1 MSRLTQLFSVGPQSK
16 VYTDNSSLTTSD
28 VGKTT
33 SIIAASDITLNLPNA
48 TLLQIGADT
57 FPLVNSSQFN
67 IKINDNSGKLLVILS
82 AYGSADLHLVNNNTA
97 AGTWACGNLKKT
109 NDMINISIG
118 TANALPNTV
127 ASGTVYKIIG
137 YDSSTIVVFY
147 TNASN
152 IFSAVAGSIS
162 GETITWGTPIT
173 IFNGTISG
181 EVNADIM
188 TGSIVFGY
196 NNSTQGKLVLS
207 YITVSGTTLVKGAD
221 SVPAFTNNGAAGRW
235 DLCTLNIA
243 TGRGVIVYYTGT
255 NANIVAAVFTFDGSS
270 ISFGTASN
278 IIDNN
283 AIRNQPG
290 AIRVVGVTSTIA
302 YATAGANLNSAGN
315 NYGVGLYAINTSG
328 TSITSIT
335 GGTITNAF
343 TSSEFTGARPFLYS
357 KDSILSVIYKS
368 SSTGIARV
376 RRNVFDP
383 SNGNTLEFF
392 LYGFSYTDD
401 DSLSSSINNVSIY
414 SIYDKFYVAP
424 TTELTGTYIKFYK
437 INQGTV
443 RFRTAYS
450 APNMVTSTPPALID
464 SYLWAQL
471 PARSISRIN
480 PNIPFFAP

>member
-1 MSRLTQLFSVGPQSK
+1 VSRLTQLFSVGPQSK

-33 SIIAASDITLNLPNA
+33 SIIAASDITLNLPDA
-48 TLLQIGADT
+48 TLLQIGTDT
-57 FPLVNSSQFN
+57 FSLVNSSQFN
-67 IKINDNSGKLLVILS
+67 IKINDNSGRLLVILF
-82 AYGSADLHLVNNNTA
+82 AYGSADLHLVDNNTA
-97 AGTWACGNLKKT
+97 AGTWVCGNLKKT

-196 NNSTQGKLVLS
+196 NNSTQGKVVLS

-221 SVPAFTNNGAAGRW
+221 SVPAFTTTGY

-243 TGRGVIVYYTGT
+243 TGRGVIVYWTGT
-255 NANIVAAVFTFDGSS
+255 NANIVAAVFTFNGSS

-283 AIRNQPG
+283 AIRNQPS

-302 YATAGANLNSAGN
+302 YATAGANFNSAGD

-328 TSITSIT
+328 TSVTSIT

-343 TSSEFTGARPFLYS
+343 TSSQFTGARPFLYS
-357 KDSILSVIYKS
+357 KDNILSVIYKS

-376 RRNVFDP
+376 RRYVFDP
-383 SNGNTLEFF
+383 STGNTLQFF
-392 LYGFSYTDD
+392 QYGFSYTDD
-401 DSLSSSINNVSIY
+401 DRLSSSINNQSIY
-414 SIYDKFYVAP
+414 PIYDTFYVAP
-424 TTELTGTYIKFYK
+424 TTESTGTYIKFYK
-437 INQGTV
+437 INQGAV
-443 RFRTAYS
+443 RFSTVYS
-450 APNMVTSTPPALID
+450 APNMVTSTPPALIG

-471 PARSISRIN
+471 PTRSISRIN

>member
-28 VGKTT
+28 VGKIT
-33 SIIAASDITLNLPNA
+33 SIIAASDITLNLPDA

-57 FPLVNSSQFN
+57 FSLVNSSQFN
-67 IKINDNSGKLLVILS
+67 IKINDNSGRLLVILF
-82 AYGSADLHLVNNNTA
+82 AYGSADLHLVDNNTV
-97 AGTWACGNLKKT
+97 AGTWVCGNLKKT
-109 NDMINISIG
+109 NNMINISIG

-173 IFNGTISG
+173 VFNGTISG
-181 EVNADIM
+181 EVNAAVM
-188 TGSIVFGY
+188 TGAIVFGY
-196 NNSTQGKLVLS
+196 YNSTQGKIVLS

-221 SVPAFTNNGAAGRW
+221 TVPAFTNNGAAGQW

-255 NANIVAAVFTFDGSS
+255 NANIVAAVFTFNGSS

-283 AIRNQPG
+283 GIRDQPS
-290 AIRVVGVTSTIA
+290 AVRVVGVTSTIA
-302 YATAGANLNSAGN
+302 YATAGANFNNSGD
-315 NYGVGLYAINTSG
+315 NYSVGLYAINTSG
-328 TSITSIT
+328 TSVTSIT

-357 KDSILSVIYKS
+357 KDSILGVIFKS
-368 SSTGIARV
+368 SSTGAGRI
-376 RRNVFDP
+376 RRYVFDP
-383 SNGNTLEFF
+383 STGNTLQFF
-392 LYGFSYTDD
+392 QYGNFTSDESFT
-401 DSLSSSINNVSIY
+401 SSINNQSIY
-414 SIYDKFYVAP
+414 QIYDTFYIAP
-424 TTELTGTYIKFYK
+424 MTETTGTYIRFYK
-437 INQGTV
+437 ISQGAVAYSTV
-443 RFRTAYS
+443 YS
-450 APNMVTSTPPALID
+450 APNMVTTTPPTLIG

-471 PARSISRIN
+471 PTRSIARIN
-480 PNIPFFAP
+480 PNIPFFTP